1 MNGSRINGSAMND
14 SETNRAATRQA
25 ADDRSD
31 ALALEVHKRL
41 GDFTLSADLS
51 LPMRGVTALFGASG
65 SGKTSLLRL
74 LAGLDRPDSGSIRL
88 AGETLVDTRR
98 GVFIAAHRRR
108 LGVVFQEARLFP
120 HYRVR
125 GNLTYGMPRARG
137 KRGAAQG
144 PGFDAIVALLGIGAL
159 LDRLPGTLSGGEA
172 RRVAIGRALLSEPRV
187 LLLDEP
193 LSGLD
198 APRKQELLRYIGTLA
213 TRIDIPILFVSHVPE
228 ELTAIADHLVLLER
242 GTVRAHGRLDELLL
256 RFDLT
261 EQLGGFDAA
270 SLLEAYV
277 VGHDEAY
284 ALSTLRLADG
294 QQLTVPRV
302 DAPPGARLRLRVP
315 IRDVAL
321 ALAPAERT
329 SFRNQLAATIERID
343 AMTDGHGAGGHGAS
357 NNSAVEVGLRL
368 GEQPLRAR
376 LTRKSRDEL
385 GLREGMPVVALVRS
399 VAFAERLT

>member
-1 MNGSRINGSAMND
+1 MSRLHDAGSGG
-14 SETNRAATRQA
+14 
-25 ADDRSD
+25 
-31 ALALEVHKRL
+31 LALDVTQRL
-41 GDFTLSADLS
+41 GNFELAAELA
-51 LPMRGVTALFGASG
+51 LPASGVTALFGASG

-74 LAGLDRPDSGSIRL
+74 IAGLDRPDSGRIRL

-98 GVFIAAHRRR
+98 GTFVAAHRRR

-125 GNLTYGMPRARG
+125 GNLSYGMPRANRLPG
-137 KRGAAQG
+137 GAASAN
-144 PGFDAIVALLGIGAL
+144 FETVVALLGIGAL

-172 RRVAIGRALLSEPRV
+172 RRVAIGRALLSQPRM

-198 APRKQELLRYIGTLA
+198 APRKHELLRYIGALA
-213 TRIDIPILFVSHVPE
+213 RRVDIPILFVSHVPE
-228 ELTAIADHLVLLER
+228 ELTAIADHLVVLEHGR
-242 GTVRAHGRLDELLL
+242 VRAQGRLEELLL

-270 SLLEAYV
+270 SLLEAHLAD
-277 VGHDEAY
+277 HDERY

-294 QQLTVPRV
+294 QTLTVPRV
-302 DAPPGARLRLRVP
+302 DAPLGVRLRLRVP

-321 ALAPAERT
+321 ALTPLAHT
-329 SFRNQLAATIERID
+329 SFRNQLAASVERID
-343 AMTDGHGAGGHGAS
+343 ASAGKHGAGHDS
-357 NNSAVEVGLRL
+357 VVEVSLRL

-376 LTRKSRDEL
+376 LTRKSLDEL
-385 GLREGMPVVALVRS
+385 ELEEGMSVIALVRS

>member
-1 MNGSRINGSAMND
+1 MSRLHDAGSGG
-14 SETNRAATRQA
+14 
-25 ADDRSD
+25 
-31 ALALEVHKRL
+31 LALDVTQRL
-41 GDFTLSADLS
+41 GNFELAAELA
-51 LPMRGVTALFGASG
+51 LPASGVTALFGASG

-74 LAGLDRPDSGSIRL
+74 IAGLDSPDSGRIRL

-98 GVFIAAHRRR
+98 GVFVAAHRRR

-125 GNLTYGMPRARG
+125 GNLSYGMPRANRLPG
-137 KRGAAQG
+137 GAASAN
-144 PGFDAIVALLGIGAL
+144 FETVVALLGIGAL

-172 RRVAIGRALLSEPRV
+172 RRVAIGRALLSQPRM

-198 APRKQELLRYIGTLA
+198 APRKRELLRYIGELA
-213 TRIDIPILFVSHVPE
+213 RRVDIPILFVSHVPE
-228 ELTAIADHLVLLER
+228 ELTAIADHLVVLEHGR
-242 GTVRAHGRLDELLL
+242 VRAQGRLEELLL

-270 SLLEAYV
+270 SLLEAHLAD
-277 VGHDEAY
+277 HDERY

-294 QQLTVPRV
+294 QTLTVPRV
-302 DAPPGARLRLRVP
+302 DAPLGVRLRLRVP

-321 ALAPAERT
+321 ALTPLAHT
-329 SFRNQLAATIERID
+329 SFRNQLAASVERID
-343 AMTDGHGAGGHGAS
+343 RPDSERAGEQ
-357 NNSAVEVGLRL
+357 SAVEVGLRL

-376 LTRKSRDEL
+376 LTRKSLDEL
-385 GLREGMPVVALVRS
+385 GLEEGMPVVALVRS

>member
-1 MNGSRINGSAMND
+1 M
-14 SETNRAATRQA
+14 TRES
-25 ADDRSD
+25 RSD
-31 ALALEVHKRL
+31 GLTLDVSQRLGGFELAAELALPA
-41 GDFTLSADLS
+41 T
-51 LPMRGVTALFGASG
+51 GVTALFGASG

-74 LAGLDRPDSGSIRL
+74 IAGLDRPDSGSIRL
-88 AGETLVDTRR
+88 AGKTLVDTRR
-98 GVFIAAHRRR
+98 GVFVAPHRRR

-125 GNLTYGMPRARG
+125 GNLTYGMPRASR

-144 PGFDAIVALLGIGAL
+144 PGFDAIVSLLGIEAL

-172 RRVAIGRALLSEPRV
+172 RRVAIGRALLSEPRM

-198 APRKQELLRYIGTLA
+198 APRKRELLRYIGQLTKNV
-213 TRIDIPILFVSHVPE
+213 DIPILFVSHAPE
-228 ELTAIADHLVLLER
+228 ELTAIADHLVLLEHGR
-242 GTVRAHGRLDELLL
+242 VHAQGRLDELLL

-270 SLLEAYV
+270 SLLEAHV
-277 VGHDEAY
+277 TSHDEHY

-294 QQLTVPRV
+294 QVLAVPRV
-302 DAPPGARLRLRVP
+302 DAPLGARLRLRVP

-321 ALAPAERT
+321 ALTHPQRT
-329 SFRNQLAATIERID
+329 SFRNQLTATVERID
-343 AMTDGHGAGGHGAS
+343 ATAGEHRVG
-357 NNSAVEVGLRL
+357 NNSAVEVSLRL

-376 LTRKSRDEL
+376 LTRKSLDEL
-385 GLREGMPVVALVRS
+385 GLKEGMPVIALVRS
-399 VAFAERLT
+399 VAFAERPA